1 MTEATQ
7 NTQATQTAT
16 ITAEEAKGGRRIY
29 GRPYFQRRKSC
40 PFSRNNAPAID
51 YKDTRLLG
59 RFVSE
64 YGKIIPSHV
73 TGVSA
78 KNQRKLA
85 TAVKRA
91 RQLALLPY
99 TSNGQNNR

>member
-7 NTQATQTAT
+7 KTQSAT
-16 ITAEEAKGGRRIY
+16 ITAEDVKGNRRIY
-29 GRPYFQRRKSC
+29 GRPFFQRRKSC
-40 PFSRNNAPAID
+40 PFARNNAPAID
-51 YKDTRLLG
+51 YKDTRLLS

-85 TAVKRA
+85 IAVKRA